1 MPQLRT
7 TDARLQSARR
17 LASEQLLHLH
27 QYTWSSE
34 DQEEFEDSFSWFMK
48 VEWWSSTADMADHL
62 VQYVLTFKT
71 SDEPVNG

>member
-17 LASEQLLHLH
+17 LASEKLLHFH

-34 DQEEFEDSFSWFMK
+34 DQEEFEDSFRA
-48 VEWWSSTADMADHL
+48 TII
-62 VQYVLTFKT
+62 KT
-71 SDEPVNG
+71 LSRRE

>member
-17 LASEQLLHLH
+17 LASEKLLHFH

-34 DQEEFEDSFSWFMK
+34 DQREFEDSFSWFMK
-48 VEWWSSTADMADHL
+48 VEWWSSTTDMADHL
-62 VQYVLTFKT
+62 VLYVLTFRRVAK
-71 SDEPVNG
+71 PVNV